1 MEQLEEQL
9 DALWDESRTKRRAKV
24 DELNAALV
32 QRVRDG
38 VDATLQKVQSAL
50 AGEQAE
56 MEREIDRLL
65 RMIDELA
72 AGVEM
77 WKQKALS
84 SMDFIDKEQKALGS
98 MVQQLSIR
106 TAARKEEMMKR
117 QRQRLEELR
126 SACMERFKEV
136 ELRF

>member
-9 DALWDESRTKRRAKV
+9 DALWDESRIKRRAKV
-24 DELNAALV
+24 EELNAALV

-72 AGVEM
+72 AGVEI

>member
-1 MEQLEEQL
+1 MQQLEEQL
-9 DALWDESRTKRRAKV
+9 DALWDESRIKRRAKV

-117 QRQRLEELR
+117 QRQRSEELR

>member
-9 DALWDESRTKRRAKV
+9 DALWDESRIKRRAKV
-24 DELNAALV
+24 EELNAALV

-38 VDATLQKVQSAL
+38 VDATLQKVRSAL

-72 AGVEM
+72 AGVEI

>member
-1 MEQLEEQL
+1 MKQLEEQL
-9 DALWDESRTKRRAKV
+9 DALWDESRIKRRAKV

-38 VDATLQKVQSAL
+38 VDATLQKVRSAL
-50 AGEQAE
+50 KGEQAE
-56 MEREIDRLL
+56 MEIEIDRLL

-72 AGVEM
+72 AGVEI